1 MKLPMRLGVVL
12 MFMLAVACRREPSTA
27 TPELTYRTVT
37 DALQKGQA
45 RQAWNLLSATT
56 RERVTAKSKQ
66 LSEASQGLVRDEPET
81 LLFQGSRPGVIS
93 EITQVRAD
101 ETTAT
106 LEVKSAGGTHE
117 VKLVKDSG
125 KWLVDLSDTL

>member
-1 MKLPMRLGVVL
+1 MRWLLLILVL
-12 MFMLAVACRREPSTA
+12 ASSCKPRPSTA
-27 TPELTYRTVT
+27 TPELTYRTFV

-45 RQAWNLLSATT
+45 KAAWNLLSAPT

-66 LSEASQGLVRDEPET
+66 LAEASKGLVRDEPET
-81 LLFQGSRPGVIS
+81 LLFQGSRPGTITT
-93 EITQVRAD
+93 ITQVRAD
-101 ETTAT
+101 ESSAT
-106 LEVKSAGGTHE
+106 LSVTSSGGTHE